1 MKNKFLIAT
10 VVFALGTLFINAQ
23 KHEGRRVAEQH
34 KKVTPEMRADKMAE
48 HLQLNASEKAKVLE
62 LFKQEETKMLALKEE
77 VMKLKEK
84 SEVIGKEQKAKFEAL
99 RNTQQAEL
107 EKIIGKEKMA
117 KMQAKHAEGMQKMR
131 KMEEMHKQM
140 HKRMDDR
147 MRNHKQ
153 GMGPKQDKLRD
164 MKAAFAPEKRAERMQ
179 NDLGLTDTQ
188 KESLTKLF
196 VDQEKKIAEERKQ
209 KFEEMKNA
217 NDAAVEKIIGK
228 EKMAKFIEIRKQQVE
243 KVKKHRKAK
252 VA

>member
-10 VVFALGTLFINAQ
+10 VVFALGTLFISAQ
-23 KHEGRRVAEQH
+23 KQEGRRGAEQH

-62 LFKQEETKMLALKEE
+62 LFKQEEANMLALKEE

-140 HKRMDDR
+140 HKRMDGK

-179 NDLGLTDTQ
+179 NDLGLTDAQ

-228 EKMAKFIEIRKQQVE
+228 EKMAKFIENRKQQVE

>member
-1 MKNKFLIAT
+1 
-10 VVFALGTLFINAQ
+10 
-23 KHEGRRVAEQH
+23 
-34 KKVTPEMRADKMAE
+34 
-48 HLQLNASEKAKVLE
+48 
-62 LFKQEETKMLALKEE
+62 
-77 VMKLKEK
+77 
-84 SEVIGKEQKAKFEAL
+84 
-99 RNTQQAEL
+99 
-107 EKIIGKEKMA
+107 MA

-140 HKRMDDR
+140 HKRMDGK

-153 GMGPKQDKLRD
+153 GMGPKQDNMRD
-164 MKAAFAPEKRAERMQ
+164 MKVAFAPEKRAERMQ
-179 NDLGLTDTQ
+179 KDLGLTDAQ

-196 VDQEKKIAEERKQ
+196 IDQEKKIAEERKQ

-228 EKMAKFIEIRKQQVE
+228 ENMAKFIENRKQQVE